1 LIALFERFDA
11 ILAPATPRPATR
23 IGQETMTIDGVET
36 LTRPGMGLLTQP
48 ISFAGLPVVAV
59 PVGTVDGLP
68 VGMQIIAAPRREDV
82 CFRVAAAMERAGIV
96 HCEIAKAYR

>member
-1 LIALFERFDA
+1 
-11 ILAPATPRPATR
+11 
-23 IGQETMTIDGVET
+23 MTVNGVET
-36 LTRPGMGLLTQP
+36 LTRPGMGLATQP

-82 CFRVAAAMERAGIV
+82 CFRVAAALERAGIV
-96 HCEIAKAYR
+96 HCAIAKACR